1 MAISTVVNQQQT
13 RIATSLSTKPLIMG
27 LTAVDI
33 GWVLHLFV
41 AVWIGYHA
49 FHGHN
54 PLLWLGLDAPPYK
67 IGVVALAEG
76 TRAILSMA
84 NVWEEEINWAASTV
98 LVLVLLSAG
107 GADMSRITDVSVSPS
122 FDYSPTVAS
131 ISHTEKHKY
140 TLSQCSFI
148 NPVLGRALTQTEKA
162 ECVVMNKAG
171 LMDAKWAK
179 NCGCSP

>member
-1 MAISTVVNQQQT
+1 MAISTVVNHQQT

-41 AVWIGYHA
+41 AIWIGYHA
-49 FHGHN
+49 FHGNN
-54 PLLWLGLDAPPYK
+54 PLAWLGLDAPPYK

-107 GADMSRITDVSVSPS
+107 GADMSRISDVSPS
-122 FDYSPTVAS
+122 FDYSPTLAS
-131 ISHTEKHKY
+131 VSHGEKHTY
-140 TLSQCSFI
+140 TLNQCTFVS
-148 NPVLGRALTQTEKA
+148 PVLGRALTQAEKA
-162 ECVVMNKAG
+162 ECVVMHKSG
-171 LMDAKWAK
+171 LMNAKWAK
-179 NCGCSP
+179 NCGCSS